1 MIRKILVP
9 VRGDGKGDGV
19 LAHAAAL
26 AHRYKAHIEVVH
38 CRARAEDLMPFGV
51 HLPEYLRKQI
61 VEQSHKVADQEEA
74 GLRGELEALS
84 AKLKLDSSGENVG
97 GGATISF
104 VEEAGRQVDVIKQH
118 GRLADMIIVAKPDR
132 DRNLGH
138 NTLKAALFHS
148 GRPVLMCPPTA
159 TPPTATM
166 GANVTIAWNGS
177 AEAAR
182 ALSQC
187 KSVLR
192 AADTVSIL
200 SNGSDC
206 GPGTSTD
213 DLVFYLSLHGISAKV
228 QSFASGKNVGKELLR
243 ASTDLGADMMIM
255 GAYGDSHERETIFGG
270 NTQTIVDQAKI
281 PVLLNH

>member
-51 HLPEYLRKQI
+51 PLPEFLRKQI
-61 VEQSHKVADQEEA
+61 IEQSHKVADLEEA
-74 GLRGELEALS
+74 GLRDELEAL
-84 AKLKLDSSGENVG
+84 ATKLKLDSSGDRL
-97 GGATISF
+97 GAAATVSF
-104 VEEAGRQVDVIKQH
+104 IEEAGRQVDVIKQR
-118 GRLADMIIVAKPDR
+118 GRLADMIVVAKPDR

-148 GRPVLMCPPTA
+148 GRPVLMCPPSA
-159 TPPTATM
+159 APPKVM
-166 GANVTIAWNGS
+166 GAKVTIAWNGS

-192 AADTVSIL
+192 AADAVGVL
-200 SNGSDC
+200 SNGSDS

-213 DLVFYLSLHGISAKV
+213 DLVSYLALHGITAKV
-228 QSFASGKNVGKELLR
+228 ELFSSSKKVGSELLR
-243 ASTDLGADMMIM
+243 VSADLGADMMIM

-270 NTQTIVDQAKI
+270 NTQTIVDNANL

>member
-51 HLPEYLRKQI
+51 HLPEFLRKQI
-61 VEQSHKVADQEEA
+61 IEQSHKVADQEEA
-74 GLRGELEALS
+74 GLRDELS
-84 AKLKLDSSGENVG
+84 ALAITLKLDSSGDNVG
-97 GGATISF
+97 KAATVSF

-118 GRLADMIIVAKPDR
+118 GRLADMIVVAKPDR

-148 GRPVLMCPPTA
+148 GRPVLMCPPT
-159 TPPTATM
+159 TNLPKVM
-166 GANVTIAWNGS
+166 GANVAIAWNGS

-187 KSVLR
+187 KAVLR
-192 AADTVSIL
+192 AADAVWVL
-200 SNGSDC
+200 SNGSDS
-206 GPGTSTD
+206 GPGTSSG
-213 DLVFYLSLHGISAKV
+213 DLVSYLALHDITAKV
-228 QSFASGKNVGKELLR
+228 KPFAPDKKVGNELLR
-243 ASTDLGADMMIM
+243 VSAELDADMIIM

-270 NTQTIVDQAKI
+270 NTQTVVDTAKL